1 MDLKNLATRIV
12 FGSIKYHDV
21 NSYGW
26 MLRKGKTEIDIN
38 HAIIKAGSNCGGKLE
53 YNITLLTSY
62 LTKILKKTPELKKPV
77 C

>member
-1 MDLKNLATRIV
+1 MNLEDLATRIV

-26 MLRKGKTEIDIN
+26 ILRKGKTEVDIN
-38 HAIIKAGSNCGGKLE
+38 HAIIKAGSKCGGKLE

-62 LTKILKKTPELKKPV
+62 LTKILKKNPNTNTP
-77 C
+77 